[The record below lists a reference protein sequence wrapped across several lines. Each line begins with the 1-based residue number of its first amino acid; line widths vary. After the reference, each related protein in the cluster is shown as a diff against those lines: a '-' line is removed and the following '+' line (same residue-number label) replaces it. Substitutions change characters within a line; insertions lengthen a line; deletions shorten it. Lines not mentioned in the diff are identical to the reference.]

1 MSQAVALPRNQNSL
15 LTMFLVSLLVHVAAI
30 ALIILMPSI
39 LPRHASVPFGGNSG
53 AGGLDVNWVNLN
65 AGKITPVIKPQ
76 SEEEAA
82 PSKTIEKLMKEDQE
96 ALASKL
102 TLPEIS
108 KKKEEKPQPK
118 ETLNQ
123 PERKANGT
131 FGAGKNTQKTSGV
144 SGAGNAGKFG
154 VGAFGTGTQ
163 GSGGTGTTG
172 TGIEFPFPWYVDRV
186 MQKIDMNW
194 VKPYI
199 SNPANALE
207 TVVYFVITRDGQ
219 VRDVKVEKS
228 SGIDMLDR
236 SAESAIESS
245 TPFPPLPPQ
254 WTEPDLAFRLTFRYT
269 Q

>member
-1 MSQAVALPRNQNSL
+1 GG
-15 LTMFLVSLLVHVAAI
+15 
-30 ALIILMPSI
+30 PS
-39 LPRHASVPFGGNSG
+39 GG
-53 AGGLDVNWVNLN
+53 GGLDVNWVNLN
-65 AGKITPVIKPQ
+65 AGKSTPVIKPQ

-96 ALASKL
+96 PLKTNL

-123 PERKANGT
+123 PERKWDGT
-131 FGAGKNTQKTSGV
+131 FGPGKNTAKNSGV
-144 SGAGNAGKFG
+144 SGAGKGGKFG
-154 VGAFGTGTQ
+154 VGAFGTGNTGPG
-163 GSGGTGTTG
+163 GSGPTG

-186 MQKIDMNW
+186 TQKIDMNW

-199 SNPANALE
+199 NNPASNVLE

-228 SGIDMLDR
+228 SGIDILDR